1 MTARAGDAL
10 SHDYFSWPLIQF
22 SRAVSEAS
30 FSSAPRSETAVT
42 ILPHGPAPER
52 RVSDKLN
59 RSARICMGA
68 MYLRN
73 SPNPVPR
80 RLLGVTPRTLTN
92 T

>member
-22 SRAVSEAS
+22 SKAS
-30 FSSAPRSETAVT
+30 FSSASRSETPVT
-42 ILPHGPAPER
+42 ILPRRPAPER

-73 SPNPVPR
+73 NPNPVPR
-80 RLLGVTPRTLTN
+80 RLLAVTSRTLTN

>member
-22 SRAVSEAS
+22 SKAS
-30 FSSAPRSETAVT
+30 FSASFPAPVRSETPVT
-42 ILPHGPAPER
+42 ILPRRPAPER

-73 SPNPVPR
+73 NPNPVPR
-80 RLLGVTPRTLTN
+80 RLLAVTS
-92 T
+92 